1 MKSVYIFDRMTEDD
15 VDKHVV
21 REERNRKLSIRGDE
35 TIPEHYVQGF
45 RKDVLFIKMINAYE
59 RAAASMRYLQSI
71 TESASYMLI
80 MGSIGGILFIW
91 LGYIAIKTY
100 FDVADWIP
108 IYSSRLQDFNKLKT
122 YDMGR
127 SFLDNKQI
135 FFGHQILEKFS
146 SGRGGPRQLTLGGC
160 SEFFGE
166 YWNFGGV

>member
-1 MKSVYIFDRMTEDD
+1 
-15 VDKHVV
+15 
-21 REERNRKLSIRGDE
+21 
-35 TIPEHYVQGF
+35 
-45 RKDVLFIKMINAYE
+45 MINAHE

-80 MGSIGGILFIW
+80 MGSIGGILFIL

-135 FFGHQILEKFS
+135 FS
-146 SGRGGPRQLTLGGC
+146 S
-160 SEFFGE
+160 SNFGE
-166 YWNFGGV
+166 VFQRFELLIRFITSDIHYMDVKYSKIDLLNEKCFNLSMFTTIITLALNIPW